1 MIRPFWTNHH
11 LTRVRGASQRVNRDD
26 ESAALQKGLSPNREG
41 FFVKFDVFVRLL
53 AFKDDA
59 Q

>member
-26 ESAALQKGLSPNREG
+26 ESAAPQKGLSPNRED
-41 FFVKFDVFVRLL
+41 FLVKFDVFIGVFALI
-53 AFKDDA
+53 DDA
-59 Q
+59 